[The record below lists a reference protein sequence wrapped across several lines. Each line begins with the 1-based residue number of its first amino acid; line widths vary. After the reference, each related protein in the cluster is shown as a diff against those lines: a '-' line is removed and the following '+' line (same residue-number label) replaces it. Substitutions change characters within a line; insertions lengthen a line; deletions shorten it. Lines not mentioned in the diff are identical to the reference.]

1 MFRVVDLQDADGI
14 VLEYQLGSEYREWV
28 PAGSESEISFNQLAP
43 GTYTLAVRAKS
54 SNGNYSD
61 VLTFSF
67 KINQPYYASWWFI
80 LLILIGL
87 GLITVGV
94 VRYRIQQIRTK
105 ENQNRLELTNRLNSL
120 EQQSLN
126 ASMNRHFIFNA
137 LNSIQYFINTQ
148 DKLSANKYLTKFAQL
163 IRKNLDS
170 SASGE
175 NLVPLSE
182 EIQRL
187 ELYLTLE
194 AMRFEGRF
202 IYTFEIDP
210 EIELEEIRIPPM
222 LFQPFVENA
231 IIHGILPLEQL
242 AGEIAFKAELLNE
255 NSIEFTITDNGVGY
269 SKSLKEK
276 TSTGDHF
283 SHGTTI
289 TKSRIEVIRKI
300 SGDVIELEGPK
311 DLLDENKQI
320 VGTIVKIRIQ
330 L

>member
-1 MFRVVDLQDADGI
+1 
-14 VLEYQLGSEYREWV
+14 
-28 PAGSESEISFNQLAP
+28 
-43 GTYTLAVRAKS
+43 
-54 SNGNYSD
+54 
-61 VLTFSF
+61 
-67 KINQPYYASWWFI
+67 
-80 LLILIGL
+80 
-87 GLITVGV
+87 
-94 VRYRIQQIRTK
+94 
-105 ENQNRLELTNRLNSL
+105 
-120 EQQSLN
+120 
-126 ASMNRHFIFNA
+126 MNRHFIFNA

-202 IYTFEIDP
+202 KYTFEIDP

-255 NSIEFTITDNGVGY
+255 NFIEFTITDNGVGY

-276 TSTGDHF
+276 NSIPYGLALA
-283 SHGTTI
+283 
-289 TKSRIEVIRKI
+289 E
-300 SGDVIELEGPK
+300 PK
-311 DLLDENKQI
+311 NICI
-320 VGTIVKIRIQ
+320 V
-330 L
+330 